1 MSPIKLM
8 VQPDERQKYTR
19 ETDIQNLNFQRNI
32 KVTKTKFNR
41 KGKTNLDF
49 EADRKKKK
57 RKTFKQKKR
66 AVVTKKRKRKFTPRK
81 LAKNG

>member
-32 KVTKTKFNR
+32 KVTKTEFNR

-49 EADRKKKK
+49 EAEKKRREKLLSKKK
-57 RKTFKQKKR
+57 RRREQLLLRRERETLLQE
-66 AVVTKKRKRKFTPRK
+66 
-81 LAKNG
+81 N